1 MDQDNTQFENND
13 IDENP
18 SKIYALFYSFF
29 LIPFMIAIFGA
40 LFFFMFQFLTYEK
53 NTPIDLLDNIQSGSA
68 TKRWQS
74 AFELSNMLNKSK
86 INNRDLFNSKLVFL
100 YEKSKHDDS
109 RVRTYLALAMG
120 KTKDIYF
127 GPHLI
132 NGLNEDK
139 NLTNRIAAIKSLG
152 MLKYSESCTLLE
164 NIIKESEY
172 NSEKLSAIISLGVI
186 GNTKFKDILIEML
199 EYEEPNIRWDAAI
212 ALAKMNDKS
221 GVSIIVNLL
230 DRHYY
235 SMYPPKSDGS
245 GVDIDEI
252 DSSIYIAIAVCQKLI
267 DVRFKNNLIY
277 LSENDKNIKI
287 REFALKTLN
296 DYYK

>member
-120 KTKDIYF
+120 KTKDVYF
-127 GPHLI
+127 GSHLI

-221 GVSIIVNLL
+221 GVSIITNLL
-230 DRHYY
+230 DRYYY

-267 DVRFKNNLIY
+267 DVRFKDNLIY

>member
-221 GVSIIVNLL
+221 GVPIIVNLL

-245 GVDIDEI
+245 GVDINEI

>member
-1 MDQDNTQFENND
+1 MDKDNTQFENND

-127 GPHLI
+127 APHLI

-245 GVDIDEI
+245 GVDINEI